1 MSWWEYRVPNTNLS
15 QLLHTINFWQG
26 KVLLLEPGGEHQG
39 VAPHEGQGQPPK
51 QLAGGLPLLRPMTPC
66 QCCSQLLYLGD
77 CPSMEAA
84 QGLHSYRQENKPLKA
99 AGFSSVSNFPLEGFF
114 QRGILA
120 ERHISSPS
128 KKICFCCGL
137 GTAWVQLKTNR
148 IMFKVLP

>member
-51 QLAGGLPLLRPMTPC
+51 QLAGRLPFLRPMTPC
-66 QCCSQLLYLGD
+66 QCCSQLLYLPGRL
-77 CPSMEAA
+77 PQYGSRPRSP
-84 QGLHSYRQENKPLKA
+84 QLQ
-99 AGFSSVSNFPLEGFF
+99 AGKQAPQGFF